1 MGDWGAQP
9 PGVFSACQVK
19 AVVDN
24 GYDLPT
30 QEQDTPIWVCAGTT
44 LPWSQVWSMLKHI
57 DSEASSATDKLGVR
71 CGMLAMMVLCA
82 DGVLDG
88 LCHRR
93 LKGRR

>member
-1 MGDWGAQP
+1 MSPGYVIGVAWQPPDGAGPVTLVGDWGAQP

-57 DSEASSATDKLGVR
+57 D
-71 CGMLAMMVLCA
+71 
-82 DGVLDG
+82 
-88 LCHRR
+88 
-93 LKGRR
+93 